1 MFISDHPSVVLSI
14 AIQLARVQGFSPII
28 ATSSLKHED
37 YLKSLGATHIIDR
50 SLPSADVL
58 RKIQEITGGKQ
69 VVYAYDAIASPETQG
84 LAYDALADGGAL
96 VATNPRSAEFL
107 KDKIKEGD
115 GKKVARPIA
124 SLHLPGNL
132 KLGEELYNHLTEW
145 LASGVIVVR
154 VWQCKAMRFRE
165 IDRVVCFLAEQD
177 RGDPQRPCRHP
188 GGFG

>member
-1 MFISDHPSVVLSI
+1 MSLYVDMHHPSLPTALQFLKLS
-14 AIQLARVQGFSPII
+14 GFSPII

-37 YLKSLGATHIIDR
+37 YLRSLGATHIIDR

-58 RKIQEITGGKQ
+58 RNIQEITGGKQ

-115 GKKVARPIA
+115 GKKVVEVA
-124 SLHLPGNL
+124 GNVHMPENRRV
-132 KLGEELYNHLTEW
+132 GVELYARLTDW
-145 LASGVIVVR
+145 LQTGKLVVR
-154 VWQCKAMRFRE
+154 
-165 IDRVVCFLAEQD
+165 IIL
-177 RGDPQRPCRHP
+177 
-188 GGFG
+188 